1 MSTNLHKN
9 LNDLQLHVPKGFST
23 AANSTKLTKNA
34 SGNLDWVVDSA
45 GTSTEITTTSDKGYG
60 DRLTA
65 GNYYSFSPPSG
76 NNEHKFTLDL
86 GNAPTTITPKNA
98 VGGSILTLTKTGE
111 TMSSWTG
118 KVYGGNGLSV
128 NFHLLHVPWGSCQQS
143 STPITFCTL
152 ASTGAIALTGNNNP
166 ICFDVSSF
174 NTCSPSPIKGDL
186 IILVAEVSAVT
197 ATNFTMTQTIRLT
210 T

>member
-23 AANSTKLTKNA
+23 AANSTKLTKDA
-34 SGNLDWVVDSA
+34 FGNLDWAVDSA
-45 GTSTEITTTSDKGYG
+45 VTNTEVSVTNNKGYG
-60 DRLTA
+60 NNLTG
-65 GNYYSFSPPSG
+65 GNYYIFNTSSG
-76 NNEHKFTLDL
+76 NNGEKFTIDL
-86 GNAPTTITPKNA
+86 GSAPTTITPKNA
-98 VGGSILTLTKTGE
+98 VAGSILTITKTGE
-111 TMSSWTG
+111 TMSAWAG
-118 KVYGGNGLSV
+118 KVFAPTGLSV

-143 STPITFCTL
+143 STPITFCIL

-166 ICFDVSSF
+166 ICFDVTTF

-186 IILVAEVSAVT
+186 IVLAAEVSGVT
-197 ATNFTMTQTIRLT
+197 ANNFNMTQTIRLT